1 MDKVRHIYCDS
12 NVFLA
17 YFKGEVGRVGIVE
30 SLIDE
35 VRGTKE
41 LRLLSSLL
49 SVTEVA
55 HTATLKSRS
64 VSDLEAIEALDSFWS
79 NTSVVELSDFH
90 IVLARRARALVRK
103 HRGLDPRDAIHL
115 ATALQGKASE
125 LLTYDSDLL
134 KLNDDYEFKICEPY
148 LRRLF

>member
-1 MDKVRHIYCDS
+1 MDKVRYIYCDS

-17 YFKGEVGRVGIVE
+17 YFKDESGRADKVE

-35 VRGTKE
+35 VRGTRE
-41 LRLLSSLL
+41 LKMLSSLL

-55 HTATLKSRS
+55 HTATVNSNA
-64 VSDLEAIEALDSFWS
+64 DAELEAIERLDRFWGNS
-79 NTSVVELSDFH
+79 SIVELNDFH

-115 ATALQGKASE
+115 ATALHSKVTE
-125 LLTYDSDLL
+125 LLTYDNDLL
-134 KLNDDYEFKICEPY
+134 KLNDDYELEICKPY
-148 LRRLF
+148 FRRLL